1 MGGLDETEPPLKRV
15 KGSSVELESISNKSS
30 TQGSIVPFGGPMARP
45 LPPIE
50 KEDMVGSKGV
60 IKKVEF
66 IRIITKTLYSLGYE
80 KSGKVLEEES
90 GINLHSAAVSLFRKQ
105 VLDGNWVGS
114 VATLQKLG
122 LSENILKSASFLIW
136 EYKFFSLLEK
146 DEVMD
151 ALMTLRSEIAPLKIN
166 RKRLHELS
174 SCVIS
179 SSRNGLL
186 GFSNMAI
193 DSGKLRFKLLD
204 DLHKLLPPSVMIP
217 ERRLENLVE
226 QALCIQRD
234 ACFFHNSLDESLS
247 LYTDHQCG
255 KDHIPSKTLQILHG
269 HDNEVWCL
277 QFSHEGKYLA
287 SSSNDR
293 SVMIWEIHEEAEVS
307 LKHTLNGHQKPV
319 VTISWSHDDCYLLS
333 CGMEEAIRYWDVH
346 LGVCLRVYEKSFLG
360 LISCVWAPD
369 GKQFFS
375 SSTDK
380 SISLWDLEGN
390 EVECWKGQRTT
401 KNSDMAITKDGKQI
415 ITMCRE
421 MTILL
426 LDREARSEKL
436 IEENQI
442 ITSFS
447 LSKDE
452 KFLLVNLLN
461 QEIHLWC
468 IADDPKFVRKYEGHK
483 RSRFV
488 IRSCFGGIDEAF
500 IASGSEDSQ
509 VYIWHKKTG
518 SLVEALPGHSGAVNC
533 VSWNPT
539 NPHML
544 ASGSDDHTIRIWGL
558 RRFNLK
564 RKETLSNGSICQCNG
579 ICK

>member
-15 KGSSVELESISNKSS
+15 KGSSVELGSISNKSS
-30 TQGSIVPFGGPMARP
+30 LQGPILNLGGPMARP
-45 LPPIE
+45 LPSLV

-66 IRIITKTLYSLGYE
+66 IRIIAKTLYSLGYE
-80 KSGKVLEEES
+80 RSGKVLEDES
-90 GINLHSAAVSLFRKQ
+90 GIHLYSSTVSLFRKQ
-105 VLDGNWVGS
+105 VLDGSWDES
-114 VATLQKLG
+114 VATLQKIGLG
-122 LSENILKSASFLIW
+122 EHILKSASFLIW
-136 EYKFFSLLEK
+136 EYKFFNHLEK

-151 ALMTLRSEIAPLKIN
+151 ALKTLRNEIAPLKIN

-174 SCVIS
+174 CCVIS
-179 SSRNGLL
+179 SSRHGLL
-186 GFSNMAI
+186 GFANMDI
-193 DSGKLRFKLLD
+193 DFEKLGLKLLEE
-204 DLHKLLPPSVMIP
+204 LHKILPPAVMIP

-226 QALCIQRD
+226 QALCLQRET
-234 ACFFHNSLDESLS
+234 CFLHNSLDNTLS

-255 KDHIPSKTLQILHG
+255 KDQIPSKTVQVLQG

-293 SVMIWEIHEEAEVS
+293 SVIIWEVHEDAEVS
-307 LKHTLNGHQKPV
+307 LKHILSGHQKPV
-319 VTISWSHDDCYLLS
+319 VTIAWSPDDRYLLS
-333 CGMEEAIRYWDVH
+333 CGMEEAIRCWDVY
-346 LGVCLRVYEKSFLG
+346 LGVCLRVYEKSGLG
-360 LISCVWAPD
+360 LISCVWSPD

-375 SSTDK
+375 SVTDK

-401 KNSDMAITKDGKQI
+401 KNSDMAITKDGRHI

-426 LDREARSEKL
+426 LDREARIEKL
-436 IEENQI
+436 IDEDQI

-452 KFLLVNLLN
+452 KFILVNLLS
-461 QEIHLWC
+461 QEIHLWS
-468 IADDPKFVRKYEGHK
+468 IVDVPKLVAKYEGHK

-488 IRSCFGGIDEAF
+488 IRSCFGGFEESF

-509 VYIWHKKTG
+509 VYIWHRKTG
-518 SLVEALPGHSGAVNC
+518 SLIQALPGHSGAVNC
-533 VSWNPT
+533 VSWNPA

-544 ASGSDDHTIRIWGL
+544 ASGSDDHTIRIWGIK
-558 RRFNLK
+558 RDNPK
-564 RKETLSNGSICQCNG
+564 RKDILSNGFIRQCNG
-579 ICK
+579 ISK

>member
-1 MGGLDETEPPLKRV
+1 MGGLDETEPPFKRV
-15 KGSSVELESISNKSS
+15 KGSSVELDSISNKSS
-30 TQGSIVPFGGPMARP
+30 LQASIVNLGGPMARP
-45 LPPIE
+45 LPSLV
-50 KEDMVGSKGV
+50 KEDMVGSNGV

-66 IRIITKTLYSLGYE
+66 IRIITKALYSLGYE

-90 GINLHSAAVSLFRKQ
+90 GINLYSSTVSHFRKQ
-105 VLDGNWVGS
+105 ILDGNWDES
-114 VATLQKLG
+114 VATLQKIG
-122 LSENILKSASFLIW
+122 LDEHILKSASFLIW
-136 EYKFFSLLEK
+136 EYKFLNHLEK

-151 ALMTLRSEIAPLKIN
+151 ALKTLRSEIAPLKIN
-166 RKRLHELS
+166 IKRLHELS
-174 SCVIS
+174 SCVVS
-179 SSRNGLL
+179 SSRHGIL
-186 GFSNMAI
+186 GFANMDI
-193 DSGKLRFKLLD
+193 DSEKLGLKLLEE
-204 DLHKLLPPSVMIP
+204 LHKIFPPSVMIP

-226 QALCIQRD
+226 QALCLQRET
-234 ACFFHNSLDESLS
+234 CFLHNSLDKSLS

-255 KDHIPSKTLQILHG
+255 KDQIPSKTLQVLRG

-287 SSSNDR
+287 SSSNDK
-293 SVMIWEIHEEAEVS
+293 SVIIWEVHDDAEVL

-319 VTISWSHDDCYLLS
+319 VTVAWSPDNRFLLS
-333 CGMEEAIRYWDVH
+333 CGMEEAIRCWDVH
-346 LGVCLRVYEKSFLG
+346 LGVCLRVYEKCGLG
-360 LISCVWAPD
+360 LISCVWSPD

-375 SSTDK
+375 GVTDR

-401 KNSDMAITKDGKQI
+401 KNSDMAVTKDGRYI

-426 LDREARSEKL
+426 LDRETRIEKL
-436 IEENQI
+436 IEEDQI
-442 ITSFS
+442 VTSFS

-452 KFLLVNLLN
+452 KFLLVNILS
-461 QEIHLWC
+461 QEIHLWS
-468 IADDPKFVRKYEGHK
+468 IADTPKLVMKYEGHK

-488 IRSCFGGIDEAF
+488 IRSCFGGFDEYF

-509 VYIWHKKTG
+509 VYIWHRKTG
-518 SLVEALPGHSGAVNC
+518 SLIQALPGHSGAVNC

-544 ASGSDDHTIRIWGL
+544 ASGSDDHTIRIWGIK
-558 RRFNLK
+558 RVNLK
-564 RKETLSNGSICQCNG
+564 RKDTLSNGFIHQCNG
-579 ICK
+579 INK

>member
-15 KGSSVELESISNKSS
+15 KGSSVESESISSKSS
-30 TQGSIVPFGGPMARP
+30 LQGPIDNLGGPRTRP
-45 LPPIE
+45 LPSVV

-90 GINLHSAAVSLFRKQ
+90 GINLYSSTVSLFRKQ
-105 VLDGNWVGS
+105 VLDGNWDES
-114 VATLQKLG
+114 VATLEKID
-122 LSENILKSASFLIW
+122 LSEQILKSASFLIW
-136 EYKFFSLLEK
+136 EYKFFNHLEK

-151 ALMTLRSEIAPLKIN
+151 ALETLRNQIAPLKIN
-166 RKRLHELS
+166 MKRVHELS
-174 SCVIS
+174 SCVVQ
-179 SSRNGLL
+179 SSRHGLL
-186 GFSNMAI
+186 GFANMEI
-193 DSGKLRFKLLD
+193 DSEKLGLKLLEE
-204 DLHKLLPPSVMIP
+204 LNKLLPPTVMIP
-217 ERRLENLVE
+217 EKRLENLVE
-226 QALCIQRD
+226 QALCLQRET
-234 ACFFHNSLDESLS
+234 CFLHNSIDKTLS

-255 KDHIPSKTLQILHG
+255 EDQIPLKTLQVLQG

-293 SVMIWEIHEEAEVS
+293 SVIIWEVHEDAEVL
-307 LKHTLNGHQKPV
+307 LKYTLHGHQKPV
-319 VTISWSHDDCYLLS
+319 VTIAWSPDDRYLLS
-333 CGMEEAIRYWDVH
+333 CGMEESIRCWDVS
-346 LGVCLRVYEKSFLG
+346 LGVCLHVYEKSGLG
-360 LISCVWAPD
+360 LISCVWSPA
-369 GKQFFS
+369 GKQFFCCV
-375 SSTDK
+375 TDR

-401 KNSDMAITKDGKQI
+401 KNSDMAVTNRYI

-426 LDREARSEKL
+426 LDREARIEKL
-436 IEENQI
+436 IEEDQM

-461 QEIHLWC
+461 QEIHLWN
-468 IADDPKFVRKYEGHK
+468 IADAPMLVAKYAGHK
-483 RSRFV
+483 HSRFV
-488 IRSCFGGIDEAF
+488 IRSCFGGFEDSF

-509 VYIWHKKTG
+509 VYIWHRKTG
-518 SLVEALPGHSGAVNC
+518 TLIRVLPGHSGAVNC
-533 VSWNPT
+533 VSWNPS

-544 ASGSDDHTIRIWGL
+544 ASGSDDHTIRIWGIKK
-558 RRFNLK
+558 FNLK
-564 RKETLSNGSICQCNG
+564 RKDTLSNGFIRQCNG
-579 ICK
+579 IGK